1 MQKDWVV
8 FVKWQ
13 PPLSSVASTENVA
26 GPIVGDAVVLRIW
39 REWLPEPFGKR
50 IAINFQLCDL

>member
-8 FVKWQ
+8 FVKWR

-39 REWLPEPFGKR
+39 CEWLPGTLWQKDCYQFST
-50 IAINFQLCDL
+50 L